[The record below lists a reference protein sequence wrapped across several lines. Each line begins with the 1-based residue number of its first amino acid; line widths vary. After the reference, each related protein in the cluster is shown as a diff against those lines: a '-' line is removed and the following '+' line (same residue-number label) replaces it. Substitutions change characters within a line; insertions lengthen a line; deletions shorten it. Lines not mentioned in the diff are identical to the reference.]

1 MVLYVG
7 LYGAI
12 CGAVW
17 CYMWGCMVLYVGLY
31 GAICRAVWC
40 YM

>member
-12 CGAVW
+12 CRVVW